1 MITKHLNINEK
12 MIVANLSFKRL
23 QKGLLPFH
31 TYIDKE
37 KDYDVTAK
45 TLALYS
51 EYTEELLREI
61 FDINTPFYEKS

>member
-1 MITKHLNINEK
+1 ML
-12 MIVANLSFKRL
+12 VSFKRL

-31 TYIDKE
+31 TYFDKE

>member
-1 MITKHLNINEK
+1 MLIW
-12 MIVANLSFKRL
+12 
-23 QKGLLPFH
+23 LPN

-45 TLALYS
+45 TLTLYS